1 MVERWNNS
9 IVSDISDSK
18 FQCDLDSHADTC
30 IAGKAFKVVETT
42 NKMCKVYPYLDEYK
56 PKIVNVVNAIT
67 AYDSPEGE
75 TFILLV
81 NEALSM
87 PNLEPSLLCPNQL
100 RSNGIIVNNY
110 PRQFDSLSTHSIH
123 IDEYNLTIPLY
134 MDGIMSMIPVRY
146 PKKHEEEQCTWIPL
160 TSPQDWNPNSDE
172 FEKAEVML

>member
-18 FQCDLDSHADTC
+18 FQCDLDLHADTC

-42 NKMCKVYPYLDEYK
+42 NKTCKVYPYSDEYT
-56 PKIVNVVNAIT
+56 PKIVNVVNLIT

-87 PNLEPSLLCPNQL
+87 PNLEPSFLCPNQL
-100 RSNGIIVNNY
+100 RSNGIIVNDC
-110 PRQFDSLSTHSIH
+110 PRQFDSLSNHSIH